1 MQYIHT
7 EQAPAAIGPYSQ
19 AVQVDR
25 WLFCSGQIPIN
36 PATNAVEYFDGN
48 VAKQAVQVLANL
60 QAVLQAAGAT
70 PAHVVKTTIYLIDMQ
85 DFTAVNDVYAQFFG
99 DHKPARATVAVARL
113 PKDVRVEIDA
123 IAYV

>member
-36 PATNAVEYFDGN
+36 PETNTVEHFDGN
-48 VAKQAVQVLANL
+48 VAKQAAQVLANL

-70 PAHVVKTTIYLIDMQ
+70 PAHVVKTTIYLVDMQ

>member
-1 MQYIHT
+1 MQYIHSK
-7 EQAPAAIGPYSQ
+7 QAPAAIGPYSQ

-36 PATNAVEYFDGN
+36 PATNTVEYFDGN
-48 VAKQAVQVLANL
+48 VAKQAAQVLANL
-60 QAVLQAAGAT
+60 RAVLQAAGAT
-70 PAHVVKTTIYLIDMQ
+70 PAHVVKTTIYLVDMQ
-85 DFTAVNDVYAQFFG
+85 DFTAVNDAYAQFFG

>member
-1 MQYIHT
+1 MQFIHT

-19 AVQVDR
+19 AVRVDR

-36 PATNAVEYFDGN
+36 PATNVVEHYDGD
-48 VAKQAVQVLANL
+48 VAKQAAQVLANL
-60 QAVLQAAGAT
+60 RAILQAAGAT
-70 PAHVVKTTIYLIDMQ
+70 PAHVVKTTIYLVDMN
-85 DFTAVNDVYAQFFG
+85 DFAAVNDTYAQFFG

>member
-19 AVQVDR
+19 AVRVDR
-25 WLFCSGQIPIN
+25 WVFCSGQIPIN
-36 PATNAVEYFDGN
+36 PATNAVEHFDGN
-48 VAKQAVQVLANL
+48 AAKQAVQVLANL
-60 QAVLQAAGAT
+60 EAVLRAAGAT
-70 PAHVVKTTIYLIDMQ
+70 PSSVVKTTIYLVDMQ
-85 DFTAVNDVYAQFFG
+85 DFTAVNDAYAQFFG
-99 DHKPARATVAVARL
+99 AHKPARATVAVARL

>member
-19 AVQVDR
+19 AVRVDR

-36 PATNAVEYFDGN
+36 PATNVVEHFDGN
-48 VAKQAVQVLANL
+48 VAKQAAQVLANL
-60 QAVLQAAGAT
+60 EAVLRAAGAT
-70 PAHVVKTTIYLIDMQ
+70 PSSVVKTTIYLVDMQ
-85 DFTAVNDVYAQFFG
+85 DFTAVNDEYARFFG